1 MSFYTDD
8 VFGYFKLSFV
18 MQTNCQSIH
27 NLLMKKLS
35 NTYVIVYICVENQ
48 SSRLDSREVIMDEV
62 ALGKPF
68 LNAISHLVN
77 YSGIQLKL
85 GILTLNLVSDKP
97 KDREDLLLD
106 CLLDLKKDL
115 NARKP
120 TISRLEQAIAEDIVM
135 TNDVSQVST

>member
-1 MSFYTDD
+1 M
-8 VFGYFKLSFV
+8 
-18 MQTNCQSIH
+18 
-27 NLLMKKLS
+27 
-35 NTYVIVYICVENQ
+35 
-48 SSRLDSREVIMDEV
+48 
-62 ALGKPF
+62 
-68 LNAISHLVN
+68 VN

>member
-68 LNAISHLVN
+68 
-77 YSGIQLKL
+77 
-85 GILTLNLVSDKP
+85 
-97 KDREDLLLD
+97 
-106 CLLDLKKDL
+106 
-115 NARKP
+115 
-120 TISRLEQAIAEDIVM
+120 
-135 TNDVSQVST
+135 